1 MSRSLVFLVLAVLG
15 SALAV
20 IEVRHESR
28 LLFAEL
34 QRLQRDRDALDTEW
48 EQLLLEEGAWSQH
61 RRIEQMARTRLGMKM
76 PAREQ
81 IVVVHAPA
89 QTP

>member
-1 MSRSLVFLVLAVLG
+1 MPRGIAFLALAALA

-20 IEVRHESR
+20 IEVRHENR

-34 QRLQRDRDALDTEW
+34 QRLQRERDALNTEW

-61 RRIEQMARTRLGMKM
+61 GRIEQVARTRLGMKM

-81 IVVVHAPA
+81 IVVVQAPA
-89 QTP
+89 GTP

>member
-1 MSRSLVFLVLAVLG
+1 MSRGALLL
-15 SALAV
+15 ALATLATALSV
-20 IEVRHESR
+20 IEIRHENR

-34 QRLQRDRDALDTEW
+34 QRLRQERDALNTEW

-61 RRIEQMARTRLGMKM
+61 RRIEQMARKRLDMQTPG
-76 PAREQ
+76 REQ

-89 QTP
+89 GSP